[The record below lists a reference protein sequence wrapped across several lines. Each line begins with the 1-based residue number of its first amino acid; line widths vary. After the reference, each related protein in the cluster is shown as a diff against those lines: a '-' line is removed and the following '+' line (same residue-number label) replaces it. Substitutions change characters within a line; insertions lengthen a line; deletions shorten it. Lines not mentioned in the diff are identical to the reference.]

1 MARFGWYAVER
12 NHLYSIVN
20 SPNKYIIHTS
30 ITGSALNY
38 SLIYDISC
46 KLFIEKTKHDCLPQ
60 DPLLWDRVPV
70 RFTPTRNNPEFVI
83 FKFGSETVK
92 AWLPKEVYDVHV
104 CVLKKQAFIL
114 SCQRMAHF
122 QSILAQ
128 ESLSLCDMYFLR
140 SGENFAADV
149 NNLGSEWMDIRDKS
163 KFIKRLSSLID
174 PSLVDQVMIILR
186 ATLSN
191 EQSENWN
198 SRAFPWFSA
207 FYKEC
212 VLQALT
218 EKPELAND
226 PLNIANLCPLKILT
240 LVSPN
245 WLKLVNS
252 GWSSS
257 HAPPNTIP
265 SFPTTST
272 LDPVSEKPATAPLV
286 SKQSVT
292 ITPISQQP
300 ATITSEKPNL
310 INETNSF

>member
-114 SCQRMAHF
+114 STQRMAHF
-122 QSILAQ
+122 QLILAQ
-128 ESLSLCDMYFLR
+128 GKFFLLS
-140 SGENFAADV
+140 
-149 NNLGSEWMDIRDKS
+149 I
-163 KFIKRLSSLID
+163 
-174 PSLVDQVMIILR
+174 SLVVKRRQNCKKRSI
-186 ATLSN
+186 
-191 EQSENWN
+191 
-198 SRAFPWFSA
+198 FSA
-207 FYKEC
+207 TYR
-212 VLQALT
+212 LY
-218 EKPELAND
+218 
-226 PLNIANLCPLKILT
+226 NILIHYFVIEWIL
-240 LVSPN
+240 L
-245 WLKLVNS
+245 
-252 GWSSS
+252 
-257 HAPPNTIP
+257 H
-265 SFPTTST
+265 
-272 LDPVSEKPATAPLV
+272 
-286 SKQSVT
+286 
-292 ITPISQQP
+292 
-300 ATITSEKPNL
+300 
-310 INETNSF
+310 

>member
-1 MARFGWYAVER
+1 MQGPAGITDMVAQHPGLTAQVAQHPGLTDQVAHHPGLTAQVAQHPRLTDQVAQHPGPAVISEQTKATSTGKIMARFGWYAVER

-128 ESLSLCDMYFLR
+128 ESLSLCDMCEFESIFVVFCLLQR
-140 SGENFAADV
+140 MCPA
-149 NNLGSEWMDIRDKS
+149 GSS
-163 KFIKRLSSLID
+163 
-174 PSLVDQVMIILR
+174 
-186 ATLSN
+186 
-191 EQSENWN
+191 
-198 SRAFPWFSA
+198 
-207 FYKEC
+207 
-212 VLQALT
+212 
-218 EKPELAND
+218 
-226 PLNIANLCPLKILT
+226 
-240 LVSPN
+240 
-245 WLKLVNS
+245 
-252 GWSSS
+252 
-257 HAPPNTIP
+257 
-265 SFPTTST
+265 
-272 LDPVSEKPATAPLV
+272 
-286 SKQSVT
+286 
-292 ITPISQQP
+292 
-300 ATITSEKPNL
+300 
-310 INETNSF
+310 